1 MQDQVRRS
9 GIVGGNF
16 YVLPANPTA
25 PSGLQC
31 LEHRFFR
38 GKAGGI
44 MLRGH
49 RAAAVAIG
57 TLTWSENAFTKARR
71 AQQHFANPTNFDNV
85 YTDGDDHN

>member
-9 GIVGGNF
+9 GIVGGNLH
-16 YVLPANPTA
+16 VLPANPAA
-25 PSGLQC
+25 PSGLQR
-31 LEHRFFR
+31 LERRFFR
-38 GKAGGI
+38 RKASGI

-49 RAAAVAIG
+49 STAAVAIG
-57 TLTWSENAFTKARR
+57 TLAFRENPFTKARR